1 MKNLINYFYNL
12 NIDDIYNKNNI
23 YYFYYNDELYHFY
36 IYTTN
41 VKNIDFVKDIN
52 DSLKNDTLVHE
63 IIVNKD
69 NSILTYYNNIPYI
82 LCRVNI
88 NINKPISLGEISYL
102 SSKTINTSA
111 KIKYNSWQE
120 LWSIKMD
127 YLETLINEN
136 GKKYPIIVDSFNY
149 FVGLAENAISY
160 YNNLSNKEINP
171 NSLIISHRIINI
183 NDTVYSLYDPVN
195 ITIDHKSRDVAEYI
209 KYSFFNNNTNIFQ
222 ELNIYFKY
230 NYYSKDDIIMLLSRV
245 LYPSFYFNM
254 YEDIMINN
262 AEEKMITDITSK
274 LDKYELYL
282 NSIFKYFNNYYN
294 IPYVDWLNRKK

>member
-12 NIDDIYNKNNI
+12 NIDDIYNKDNI

-82 LCRVNI
+82 LCRINI

-102 SSKTINTSA
+102 SSKTINTSV

-195 ITIDHKSRDVAEYI
+195 ITIDHKSRDIAEYI

>member
-12 NIDDIYNKNNI
+12 NIDDIYNKDNI

-36 IYTTN
+36 IYTSN
-41 VKNIDFVKDIN
+41 VKNVDFIKDIN